1 MSTPDPKF
9 VAHVDISPNGSIRRI
24 LVQDTSG
31 PDGCFRLMINLE
43 AQDIKIYDG
52 ESEE

>member
-9 VAHVDISPNGSIRRI
+9 VAHVDMSPDGVIRRI

-31 PDGCFRLMINLE
+31 PLGWFELTIDLE
-43 AQDIKIYDG
+43 PQDIKIYDG
-52 ESEE
+52 EAEE